1 MRFCKSILQ
10 KGNFF
15 AGIFAKAYQDEDS
28 HALVST
34 FDQNLDLQLRALEKA
49 GCKKIFR
56 EKVSSTKRERPQFQR
71 MLDQIRAGDTIVVWK
86 LDRLARSTRNLL
98 ETMEL
103 IREAGGKFR
112 SLSEPWADTTTHAG
126 KMIMTIFAGI
136 AEFERDLIRERT
148 SAGREAAR
156 KRGVRFG
163 RPRKLTLD
171 QSELA
176 RRLVLEG
183 KAVSDIAR
191 TFNVHSATIYRLADP
206 DSSDVQMAMH
216 S

>member
-1 MRFCKSILQ
+1 M
-10 KGNFF
+10 
-15 AGIFAKAYQDEDS
+15 
-28 HALVST
+28 
-34 FDQNLDLQLRALEKA
+34 
-49 GCKKIFR
+49 
-56 EKVSSTKRERPQFQR
+56 
-71 MLDQIRAGDTIVVWK
+71 M
-86 LDRLARSTRNLL
+86 
-98 ETMEL
+98 
-103 IREAGGKFR
+103 
-112 SLSEPWADTTTHAG
+112 
-126 KMIMTIFAGI
+126 
-136 AEFERDLIRERT
+136 RDLIRERT
-148 SAGREAAR
+148 SAEREAAQ